1 MTLLVAAIAA
11 TVAAIF
17 ESTITQ
23 YLRVGAAQP
32 HIVFVLAVIWTVAAG
47 LDSGLVWAFVGG
59 IALDTLAQRPLGS
72 TAFALLIVV
81 GATSVLARTLARV
94 RPIVT
99 IIATALL
106 SLAYSMTLVLLFSV
120 LRPPA
125 ALSDPLRIV
134 LPSVLYD
141 VIVAAVL
148 GPLIVSIRDRF
159 ADEERAPR

>member
-1 MTLLVAAIAA
+1 
-11 TVAAIF
+11 
-17 ESTITQ
+17 
-23 YLRVGAAQP
+23 
-32 HIVFVLAVIWTVAAG
+32 
-47 LDSGLVWAFVGG
+47 
-59 IALDTLAQRPLGS
+59 
-72 TAFALLIVV
+72 LLIAV
-81 GATSVLARTLARV
+81 GATGVLARTLARV

-99 IIATALL
+99 IIATLLL
-106 SLAYSMTLVLLFSV
+106 SLVYSMTLVLLFSV

-134 LPSVLYD
+134 LPSVVYD